1 MYPTLTT
8 RETLMFS
15 ARLRLPGSMK
25 LEEKKNRVEHLIEML
40 GLKECADTYVGDE
53 KVNPILV
60 NRLYSG
66 VGLLLVF
73 YSFSFLKLVLR
84 CICFGR

>member
-1 MYPTLTT
+1 
-8 RETLMFS
+8 MFS

-53 KVNPILV
+53 KVNPTCSHSLV
-60 NRLYSG
+60 SLKFHSELRL
-66 VGLLLVF
+66 VWLVF
-73 YSFSFLKLVLR
+73 W
-84 CICFGR
+84 C

>member
-25 LEEKKNRVEHLIEML
+25 FEEKRSRVESLIEML
-40 GLKECADTYVGDE
+40 GLKDCADTYVGDQ
-53 KVNPILV
+53 KVNIQSYMLTLF
-60 NRLYSG
+60 NC
-66 VGLLLVF
+66 VF
-73 YSFSFLKLVLR
+73 DVSF
-84 CICFGR
+84 

>member
-1 MYPTLTT
+1 MEMSNVLVFVIMQDDAVYPTLTT

-25 LEEKKNRVEHLIEML
+25 LEEKRKRVESLIEML

-53 KVNPILV
+53 KVTIQSYVLTFFNC
-60 NRLYSG
+60 
-66 VGLLLVF
+66 VF
-73 YSFSFLKLVLR
+73 GIAF
-84 CICFGR
+84 